1 MQKLL
6 HNLIYDNFFV
16 VSILC
21 TLLLY
26 KGNLKMCHSH
36 STETKE
42 AFEVIQQFCIDT
54 IVKSEAGNILSCLLA
69 AKDGF
74 LNQTLINSIKNDTQR
89 EALKAVLLIQE
100 GHESN
105 LSLSTIENRWLRAYT
120 DFAYRTRI

>member
-1 MQKLL
+1 
-6 HNLIYDNFFV
+6 
-16 VSILC
+16 
-21 TLLLY
+21 
-26 KGNLKMCHSH
+26 MCHSH

-42 AFEVIQQFCIDT
+42 AFEVIQKFCIDT

-74 LNQTLINSIKNDTQR
+74 LDQTLINSIKNDTQR

-105 LSLSTIENRWLRAYT
+105 LSLSKIESRWLRAYT